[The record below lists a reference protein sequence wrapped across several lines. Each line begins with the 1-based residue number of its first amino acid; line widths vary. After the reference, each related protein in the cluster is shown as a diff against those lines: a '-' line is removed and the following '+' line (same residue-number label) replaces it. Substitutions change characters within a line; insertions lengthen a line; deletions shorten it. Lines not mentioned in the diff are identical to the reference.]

1 MSKALNWLKQNYLW
15 IAVPAGAFSL
25 YKIVDFFTGSGIKRA
40 IATGKYSRNMQFP
53 LLMDAILKGEAK
65 GYNDH
70 NYYTSSGLKGYVE
83 GGWGT
88 KYPLLKKPLSEYTLG
103 DIITFQNKSVSEG
116 RLWAVGQYQIIPT
129 TLASNYQAAGVKWSD
144 KFDKETQDKLGMQ
157 LLKKRPNAK
166 AYLYGEVPDTDANL
180 KKAALDLAMEWSSIG
195 VPYPVKGHWQ
205 SVTTDQSYYHPHDRG
220 STSTA
225 SIQKA
230 LKLSRL

>member
-1 MSKALNWLKQNYLW
+1 MSKALNWLKNNYLW

-25 YKIVDFFTGSGIKRA
+25 YKIVDFFSGSGVKRA
-40 IATGKYSRNMQFP
+40 ISSGKYSPNMQFP
-53 LLMDAILKGEAK
+53 LLMDAVLKGEART
-65 GYNDH
+65 YDDH
-70 NYYTSSGLKGYVE
+70 NWYRGQTLMGYLAGSGN
-83 GGWGT
+83 

-103 DIITFQNKSVSEG
+103 EIITFQNKSKAEG
-116 RLWAVGQYQIIPT
+116 KLWAVGQYQIIPT
-129 TLASNYQAAGVKWSD
+129 TLAGIYQDAGVKWSD
-144 KFDKETQDKLGMQ
+144 KFDKLTQDKLGMQ

-166 AYLYGEVPDTDANL
+166 AYIYGQVPDTDANL

-205 SVTTDQSYYHPHDRG
+205 SVTTDQSYYHPYDRG

-230 LKLSRL
+230 LRLSRL